1 MRKKMGRPSGKS
13 EAVTFSVSM
22 PKILAL
28 ALKRKARSLGVS
40 RNALIRLVLGAGLYK
55 EKKDDEMID
64 LTEVAD

>member
-1 MRKKMGRPSGKS
+1 MRKKMGRPPGKS

-28 ALKRKARSLGVS
+28 ALKRKARSLGIS
-40 RNALIRLVLGAGLYK
+40 RNALIRLALGAESYAK
-55 EKKDDEMID
+55 QKDEMID